1 MKPNFYLL
9 FLVVLGL
16 SGPLAKAQTTFTV
29 TNTADAGAGSLRQA
43 LLDVMASSSPAPF
56 TITASVSGTINLASV
71 LPDITQDIAFMGPG
85 ASNLTVRRASGG
97 DYRIFNI
104 PNNNTVSFT
113 GFTIADGNANTGGGI
128 ASRGPLSLSNCIL
141 RNNTASVGGGVYG
154 GAATS
159 LTNCLLVGNSAGNA
173 GGGVGA
179 ETNLNL
185 TNCTFSSNSA
195 GQGGGVYMDA
205 GTGLFVNA
213 TFSENKSNSGGGV
226 NIWQNA
232 TPTFINCLIAGNTNA
247 EGTAPNDVFQSGS
260 VSPSSSYNVIGAV
273 VNNTQNL
280 RNGVNNNQVGVTAL
294 LGGLGN
300 YGGGLPTYALLPG
313 SPAINAGTA
322 SGAPTTDARGLGRVG
337 VPDVGAFESQGF
349 SLALT
354 AGDSQSALIGATFD
368 PPLTVSV
375 SSANAEPVAGGVVTF
390 TGPGSGASIN
400 PTSVTASIAG
410 TTATVSVTANATA
423 GGPYSVT
430 ASARGGISSVAFSL
444 SNVFSSLF
452 IRYVRQGGTGS
463 GNSWADASG
472 DLQSQINFTGALQ
485 VWVASGIYKPT
496 TGSDREASFSLKNG
510 VEVYG
515 GFVGTETDL
524 SQRGAVNP
532 VTGSPSSSTLSGDI
546 GVVGD
551 NTDNSYHVISNRNLN
566 GTAVLDGFLISGGRG
581 NRFSDSGGGMS
592 NTNSSPSVTN
602 CSFVNNSASQGGGMG
617 NVDNSRPSVTNCS
630 FVNNSAS
637 QGGGMNNDN
646 NSSPSVTNCSFLTN
660 SASQGGGMYNI
671 NSSPILTNCTFLNN
685 SASSRGGGIRNLS
698 SRASLINCVLFG
710 NGGSNTIY
718 NDNSSLTA
726 RYSLL
731 EASVTGYTDG
741 GNNLTTT
748 TSPFAS
754 TGSAQLSNCSP
765 AINAGDNQ
773 AYATAN
779 GPATDLA
786 GNPRLFNNG
795 TIDMGAYEYQG
806 EPIRITLSNPAT
818 TTATQGVAFSQ
829 SLTALGGSG
838 PYSFSVVEGSL
849 PGGLS
854 LATTGE
860 LSGTPTQADSYSLTV
875 RATDAN
881 GCSGTSAYTLTVQ
894 LDSPIRYVK
903 QGGTGSGSSWA
914 DASGDL
920 QSQINFTGALQV
932 WVAAGIYKPTTGS
945 DREASFSLKNGVEVY
960 GGFVGTET
968 DLSQRRSVNPVTGSP
983 SSSTLSGEIGAAG
996 DSRDNSYNVVR
1007 NNNLNGTAVLDG
1019 FLISGGYGNAP
1030 SIVNGN
1036 GGGVYNINSS
1046 PGIVNCLFVGNYAF
1060 YGAGMNNNSSS
1071 PSLTNCSFQN
1081 NSASQGGGMYSVGGN
1096 PSLTNCSFQN
1106 NSAIIHGAGMHNRG
1120 GSPSLINC
1128 SFLNNTSSSSYGGGM
1143 SNDESSPNLTN
1154 CSFVDNFAFYGGGM
1168 YNINSS
1174 PSLANCSFLNNSASS
1189 QGGGMYNSSDSR
1201 PNLTNCVLFGNGG
1214 GNTIGNDSNSSL
1226 TARYSLLEASVT
1238 GYTDGGNN
1246 LTTTTSPFASTSSA
1260 QLGPCSPAINA
1271 GSNQAYATANGP
1283 ATDLAG
1289 NTRVFGGTIDMGAYE
1304 YQGEPT
1310 RITLSNP
1317 ATITASQGVA
1327 FSQSFTVVGGSSPY
1341 SFSVVEG
1348 SLPGGLSLAT
1358 TGELSGTPTQ
1368 AGSYSITV
1376 RATDANGCAGTS
1388 AVYSLTVTDA
1398 TPTIAG
1404 LSASPAAVCAGSPV
1418 TFTATISNVTGSYNY
1433 TLTNGSSPLSGTATG
1448 TAFSQS
1454 LTAAGTGSQ
1463 SFTLTVEQ
1471 SGQSAQ
1477 ATTGVTVNATPTAK
1491 LTNNGPLSC
1500 TLSSVTLTTSGGT
1513 SYSFSTGATPI
1524 GTSNQATVSTAG
1536 TYSVTVINGVNGC
1549 SSVVSTTVDQAATT
1563 RLTWTGQTSTDWNTA
1578 GNWCPARVPLSTDD
1592 VVIPATPPNKPVLG
1606 TNAVANSVEV
1616 QSGASLAITNAGI
1629 LILNGSRLIGNNTV
1643 TLFTS
1648 GTVVN
1653 SGQVVVGNLSSATV
1667 GQLGVLNQGA
1677 FQNNTGGSIRI
1688 DRTTSHGIQNTGT
1701 ATNSATITIGQSASI
1716 GGNGLFINGTGSF
1729 SNIAG
1734 GYIQVDNAGINGIR
1748 LDGGT
1753 FTNAAVIQIG
1763 SYSAVTSYGIFILKG
1778 TDTFTN
1784 ADGGAITINRTGNNG
1799 VLNNGTFT
1807 NAATLTIGNVA
1818 FSAQDNIQTVGT
1830 FINTST
1836 GVIYAA
1842 RTANSNGNGIWNVAN
1857 SSFTNSGMISIRSL
1871 SITGGNGILNA
1882 GTSFANLAGGRI
1894 QLDGVLRG
1902 VVNRTTFTNGGEI
1915 RMGDNAPLGER
1926 GIQNTT
1932 NNALFTNLAGGV
1944 ISIGQA
1950 AYTRDG
1956 ITNEAGNTFTNSGT
1970 ISIGTSSS
1978 IAGNGITNAG
1988 TLNNSACATLT
1999 VFDNVANSGSFTNAG
2014 LLTVSTTQPHTN
2026 TGSFINT
2033 GDIAYPQGNQI
2044 PNVTNN
2050 NPFDVPVI
2058 GCVSGISPALQL
2070 GENSSQLTI
2079 GTTWYKDPALT
2090 QPAGSYDQASNT
2102 FTPSN
2107 LAAGS
2112 TTILYFSV
2120 NYGAN
2125 ACTKTESVT
2134 VTLTPQVTASIS
2146 PESAILTCAS
2156 PTVSLTASG
2165 GTSYIWDDA
2174 STNPVRT
2181 VSVAGTYSVTV
2192 LSGSACS
2199 AVASTTITSN
2209 TATIA
2214 VSNPTI
2220 TAATQGVAFNQ
2231 SFTVVGGSSPY
2242 SFSVVG
2248 GSLPDGLSLA
2258 TTGELSGTPTQA
2270 GSYSISVRATD
2281 ANGCVG
2287 TAIYSLVVT
2296 NAIPTIV
2303 GLSASP
2309 AAVCAGS
2316 PVTFTATIS
2325 NVTGSYNYTLT
2336 NGSSPLSG
2344 TATGTAFSQSLTA
2357 AGTGSQSFTLTV
2369 EQSGQ
2374 RAAAQTSLTL
2384 SAAPALSL
2392 SNTGPLSFTNAS
2404 VSLVA
2409 SPGFAR
2415 YVFSS
2420 GASQPG
2426 GTASNTAQVRA
2437 VDVYSVTATTS
2448 EGCSATASTT
2458 VVGGVSSLT
2467 VCRGGT
2473 VVISVAVSGSPVR
2486 YEWYKNSLTTP
2497 KIMETPQLFRGT
2509 ATSSLT
2515 LINAQSNT
2523 QGDFYLKVTDGLGTV
2538 TIYGPYRLYVDG
2550 SCRARVGAET
2560 VIDESPLAVVLAP
2573 NPLQQE
2579 HLRAVVRGGEGRSLS
2594 VSLVDL
2600 RGRLV
2605 RQQIWSMSGSVEE
2618 LDWELAGQP
2627 SGVYVL
2633 EVISGSSAGGAGE
2646 RRSVKVIKP

>member
-1 MKPNFYLL
+1 MKPILYVL

-29 TNTADAGAGSLRQA
+29 TNTADAGTGSLRQA
-43 LLDVMASSSPAPF
+43 MLDVMASSSPAPF
-56 TITASVSGTINLASV
+56 TITASVSGTINLASE
-71 LPDITQDIAFMGPG
+71 LPNISKDIAFIGPG
-85 ASNLTVRRASGG
+85 ASNLTVRRSTGG
-97 DYRIFNI
+97 DYGIFTI

-128 ASRGPLSLSNCIL
+128 ASRGPLSLFNCIL

-154 GAATS
+154 GAPTS
-159 LTNCLLVGNSAGNA
+159 LTNCLFVGNSAGNA

-185 TNCTFSSNSA
+185 TNCTFSNNSA
-195 GQGGGVYMDA
+195 GQGGGIYMDA

-247 EGTAPNDVFQSGS
+247 DGTAPNDVFQSGS
-260 VSPSSSYNVIGAV
+260 VSSSSAYNVIGSV

-280 RNGVNNNQVGVTAL
+280 RNGINNNQVGVTAL

-322 SGAPTTDARGLGRVG
+322 SGAPTTDARGVARVG
-337 VPDVGAFESQGF
+337 ATDIGSFESQGF

-354 AGDSQSALIGATFD
+354 AGDSQSALIGATFES
-368 PPLTVSV
+368 PLTVSV

-423 GGPYSVT
+423 GSPYSVT

-444 SNVFSSLF
+444 SNTFSSLF
-452 IRYVRQGGTGS
+452 IRYVR
-463 GNSWADASG
+463 
-472 DLQSQINFTGALQ
+472 
-485 VWVASGIYKPT
+485 
-496 TGSDREASFSLKNG
+496 
-510 VEVYG
+510 
-515 GFVGTETDL
+515 
-524 SQRGAVNP
+524 
-532 VTGSPSSSTLSGDI
+532 
-546 GVVGD
+546 
-551 NTDNSYHVISNRNLN
+551 
-566 GTAVLDGFLISGGRG
+566 
-581 NRFSDSGGGMS
+581 
-592 NTNSSPSVTN
+592 
-602 CSFVNNSASQGGGMG
+602 
-617 NVDNSRPSVTNCS
+617 
-630 FVNNSAS
+630 
-637 QGGGMNNDN
+637 
-646 NSSPSVTNCSFLTN
+646 
-660 SASQGGGMYNI
+660 
-671 NSSPILTNCTFLNN
+671 
-685 SASSRGGGIRNLS
+685 
-698 SRASLINCVLFG
+698 
-710 NGGSNTIY
+710 
-718 NDNSSLTA
+718 
-726 RYSLL
+726 
-731 EASVTGYTDG
+731 
-741 GNNLTTT
+741 
-748 TSPFAS
+748 
-754 TGSAQLSNCSP
+754 
-765 AINAGDNQ
+765 
-773 AYATAN
+773 
-779 GPATDLA
+779 
-786 GNPRLFNNG
+786 
-795 TIDMGAYEYQG
+795 
-806 EPIRITLSNPAT
+806 
-818 TTATQGVAFSQ
+818 
-829 SLTALGGSG
+829 
-838 PYSFSVVEGSL
+838 
-849 PGGLS
+849 
-854 LATTGE
+854 
-860 LSGTPTQADSYSLTV
+860 
-875 RATDAN
+875 
-881 GCSGTSAYTLTVQ
+881 
-894 LDSPIRYVK
+894 

-920 QSQINFTGALQV
+920 QSQINFSGAQQV

-945 DREASFSLKNGVEVY
+945 DRNASFSLKNGVSVY
-960 GGFVGTET
+960 GGFAGTEI
-968 DLSQRRSVNPVTGSP
+968 DLSQRGSVNPVTGSP
-983 SSSTLSGEIGAAG
+983 SSSTLSGDIGLLG
-996 DSRDNSYNVVR
+996 DNTDNSYRVISNSGLDR
-1007 NNNLNGTAVLDG
+1007 TAVLDG
-1019 FLISGGYGNAP
+1019 FLISG
-1030 SIVNGN
+1030 SNGN
-1036 GGGVYNINSS
+1036 LFGSGGGMYNFNSS
-1046 PGIVNCLFVGNYAF
+1046 PILTNCAFQNNSSREGGGMYNYTSSPVLTNCSFAGNSAKLDGGGIYNFIDSSPILTNCSILNNSATSSG
-1060 YGAGMNNNSSS
+1060 GGMNNVGNSS
-1071 PSLTNCSFQN
+1071 PSLTNCS
-1081 NSASQGGGMYSVGGN
+1081 
-1096 PSLTNCSFQN
+1096 
-1106 NSAIIHGAGMHNRG
+1106 I
-1120 GSPSLINC
+1120 
-1128 SFLNNTSSSSYGGGM
+1128 
-1143 SNDESSPNLTN
+1143 
-1154 CSFVDNFAFYGGGM
+1154 
-1168 YNINSS
+1168 
-1174 PSLANCSFLNNSASS
+1174 LNNSASS
-1189 QGGGMYNSSDSR
+1189 RGGGMDNYKSSPS
-1201 PNLTNCVLFGNGG
+1201 LTNCVLFGNGG
-1214 GNTIGNDSNSSL
+1214 SNTIYNDNSNL

-1238 GYTDGGNN
+1238 NYTDGGNN
-1246 LTTTTSPFASTSSA
+1246 LTTTISPFASTSSA
-1260 QLGPCSPAINA
+1260 QLSPCSPAINT
-1271 GSNQAYATANGP
+1271 GDNQAYATANGP

-1289 NTRVFGGTIDMGAYE
+1289 NTRFFNNGTIDMGAYE

-1327 FSQSFTVVGGSSPY
+1327 FSQSFTVVGGSGPY

-1348 SLPGGLSLAT
+1348 SLPSGLSLAT

-1368 AGSYSITV
+1368 AGSYSLTV

-1398 TPTIAG
+1398 TPAITG

-1454 LTAAGTGSQ
+1454 LTAAGSGSQ

-1471 SGQSAQ
+1471 SGQSTQ
-1477 ATTGVTVNATPTAK
+1477 ATTGVTVNATPTAE

-1500 TLSSVTLTTSGGT
+1500 TLSSVTLTASGGT
-1513 SYSFSTGATPI
+1513 SYRFSTGATPI

-1536 TYSVTVINGVNGC
+1536 TYSVTVINGGSGC
-1549 SSVVSTTVDQAATT
+1549 SSVASTTVDQAATT

-1578 GNWCPARVPLSTDD
+1578 GNWCMARVPLSTDD

-1629 LILNGSRLIGNNTV
+1629 LTLNGSRLIGNNTV

-1653 SGQVVVGNLSSATV
+1653 NGQVVVGNLSSATV
-1667 GQLGVLNQGA
+1667 GGVGVLNQGV

-1688 DRTTSHGIQNTGT
+1688 DRTTSHGFQNTGT
-1701 ATNSATITIGQSASI
+1701 ATNSATITVGQSASI
-1716 GGNGLFINGTGSF
+1716 GGNGLLINGTGSF

-1753 FTNAAVIQIG
+1753 FTNTAVIQIG

-1926 GIQNTT
+1926 GILNTT
-1932 NNALFTNLAGGV
+1932 TNALFTNLAGGV

-1988 TLNNSACATLT
+1988 TLNNSVCATLT

-2033 GDIAYPQGNQI
+2033 GDIEYPQGNPI

-2050 NPFDVPVI
+2050 NPFDMPVI

-2090 QPAGSYDQASNT
+2090 QPAGSYDQASNA

-2192 LSGSACS
+2192 LSGSTCS

-2220 TAATQGVAFNQ
+2220 TAAPQGVAFSQ
-2231 SFTVVGGSSPY
+2231 SFTALGGSSPY
-2242 SFSVVG
+2242 SFSVVE
-2248 GSLPDGLSLA
+2248 GSLPSGLSLA

-2270 GSYSISVRATD
+2270 GSYSLTVRATD
-2281 ANGCVG
+2281 ANGCAG
-2287 TAIYSLVVT
+2287 TSAVYSLTVT
-2296 NAIPTIV
+2296 NATPTIA

-2426 GTASNTAQVRA
+2426 GTASPTAQVRA
-2437 VDVYSVTATTS
+2437 VGVYSVTATTS

-2473 VVISVAVSGSPVR
+2473 AVISVAVSGSPVK

-2515 LINAQSNT
+2515 IINAQTNT
-2523 QGDFYLKVTDGLGTV
+2523 QGDFYLKVTDGAGSV
-2538 TIYGPYRLYVDG
+2538 VVYGPYRLYVDA

-2560 VIDESPLAVVLAP
+2560 VIDESPLAVLLAP

-2579 HLRAVVRGGEGRSLS
+2579 HLRAVVRGGEYRPLQ
-2594 VSLVDL
+2594 VELVDL

-2605 RQQIWSMSGSVEE
+2605 RQQRWEQAAAEQVI
-2618 LDWELAGQP
+2618 DWDLQGEV

-2633 EVISGSSAGGAGE
+2633 DVISRSSRDGGIE